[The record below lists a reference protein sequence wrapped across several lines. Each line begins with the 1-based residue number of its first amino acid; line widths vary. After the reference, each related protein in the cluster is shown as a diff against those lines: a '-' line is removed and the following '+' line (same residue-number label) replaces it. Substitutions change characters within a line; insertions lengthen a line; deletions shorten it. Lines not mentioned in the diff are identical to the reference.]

1 MPVINIKHDTRLRWE
16 LNCSSVHAIGD
27 IVLKDSLLIVH
38 YSVFEIILSKKQIS
52 IVDTPFCPKTSILG
66 LIVNRDGSS
75 CHFFVVFLS
84 LAFCVGGCPEPCPPS
99 NISSM
104 CWLFGWSFYPRFGE
118 SENCERKGSHCLNK
132 SVQQYSIVCL
142 FFSWYCK

>member
-1 MPVINIKHDTRLRWE
+1 M
-16 LNCSSVHAIGD
+16 
-27 IVLKDSLLIVH
+27 LKDSLLIVH

-84 LAFCVGGCPEPCPPS
+84 LAFCVGGCPEPCVGFLAGLS
-99 NISSM
+99 TLGLEKVRIVKEKVLIVSTSQFNNIPLCAYFFHGIANRKKRSP
-104 CWLFGWSFYPRFGE
+104 FKWS
-118 SENCERKGSHCLNK
+118 
-132 SVQQYSIVCL
+132 VCQ
-142 FFSWYCK
+142 